1 MKGMPS
7 CTQSASRGMLN
18 AVKDLKIF
26 RYAQYDRALHILSSC
41 HPVILSSCH
50 PVILSS
56 CHPVIPAELSF
67 SVTRSYQPIPVIP
80 AKERHPS
87 TVTSPSEGTS
97 PQRRNVTPAKER
109 HPSEGWGWYPEQLDS
124 RLRENDE
131 NSAHPR
137 HTSPSPSYQ
146 RRNVTPA
153 KAGAGIQ
160 NN

>member
-1 MKGMPS
+1 
-7 CTQSASRGMLN
+7 MLN
-18 AVKDLKIF
+18 MTEP
-26 RYAQYDRALHILSSC
+26 STSC

-146 RRNVTPA
+146 PIPVIPA
-153 KAGAGIQ
+153 KERHPSEGWGWYPEQ
-160 NN
+160 LDSRLRENDKNSG